1 MLVLTIP
8 SVYSQNIRE
17 RQKKR
22 KKNEQKTKS
31 TQIFI
36 ITNISHSI
44 PSHNIPIAYENDI
57 EAQYFVSFKLF
68 STRLKITFIYL
79 STWTGGE
86 GILLSSE
93 FTVPI
98 LSSFLRKQQIPVS
111 YTHKNNNTAMASL
124 LFHSFNSCWWKSWLI
139 TVCQCKT
146 SATFQ
151 RLAAMEMT
159 NRQLSHNA

>member
-17 RQKKR
+17 RKKKR

-79 STWTGGE
+79 STWTGRG
-86 GILLSSE
+86 G
-93 FTVPI
+93 
-98 LSSFLRKQQIPVS
+98 
-111 YTHKNNNTAMASL
+111 NTS
-124 LFHSFNSCWWKSWLI
+124 
-139 TVCQCKT
+139 
-146 SATFQ
+146 
-151 RLAAMEMT
+151 RL
-159 NRQLSHNA
+159 